1 VTSSEHLA
9 TVRTDYDA
17 MADAYTAYI
26 GDAFAGYPLNHVLIQ
41 AFAES
46 GADEVARLVI
56 APAEDPTRGF
66 PQAHLLA
73 RKATT
78 A

>member
-1 VTSSEHLA
+1 MKSSEHLA
-9 TVRTDYDA
+9 TVRADYDG
-17 MADAYTAYI
+17 MADAYTASP
-26 GDAFAGYPLNHVLIQ
+26 DHVMGLL
-41 AFAES
+41 AES

-73 RKATT
+73 RKPT